1 MPLLQSLPIE
11 VIQDDP
17 KAIFASLMA
26 QELHRAGVASDQ
38 LEEMIGAVARAIDLD
53 LQIFA
58 LPTNITLAIG
68 PPYAQKVVMLRLPPG
83 SLDLRRLAVLT
94 EIYNAAGTANLDLG
108 EAIAQLTHLEELYP
122 PFRAW
127 LSILS
132 YCVLSLG
139 VSIILGAGERE
150 MIVAALIGIS
160 TGSIAA
166 VAQRNT
172 TVERLF
178 EVLSA
183 LSGTLILAAFNK
195 FVGPANIYI
204 SIVAGV
210 VQLLPGYSLTAAL
223 QELANHDLV
232 AGVAR
237 LGKVLSTLLAL
248 GCGVAFGI
256 TIAGSGFFAEVTV
269 KAHPIPAIYWLLA
282 VVFMATGLSINL
294 QARSKDVVW
303 VLLSCFLAL
312 YTSRIFGE
320 LPGHQVATFASALV
334 CGLVA
339 NVGARFL
346 KVPRPVLL
354 VPALITLVPGS
365 LSYESFLHIFQQD
378 YNNAAVLGINAVLS
392 SIFIVAGLLLS
403 QLLFPTNL
411 LRSAQTKGVH

>member
-1 MPLLQSLPIE
+1 
-11 VIQDDP
+11 
-17 KAIFASLMA
+17 
-26 QELHRAGVASDQ
+26 
-38 LEEMIGAVARAIDLD
+38 EMIGVLAQAIDLD

-68 PPYAQKVVMLRLPPG
+68 PSYAQKVVMLRLPPG

-94 EIYNAAGTANLDLG
+94 EIYNGAGNGTLAIAD
-108 EAIAQLTHLEELYP
+108 AIAQLTHLDELYP
-122 PFRAW
+122 PFRPW

-139 VSIILGAGERE
+139 VAIVLGAGAHEL
-150 MIVAALIGIS
+150 IVAALIGIS

-166 VAQRNT
+166 IATRNA

-178 EVLSA
+178 EVLAA
-183 LSGTLILAAFNK
+183 LAGTLILAAFNK

-204 SIVAGV
+204 SIIAGV
-210 VQLLPGYSLTAAL
+210 VQLLPGYSLTTAL

-248 GCGVAFGI
+248 ACGVAFGI
-256 TIAGSGFFAEVTV
+256 TIAGSGFFATVTI
-269 KAHPIPAIYWLLA
+269 KPHPIPAIYWLLA
-282 VVFMATGLSINL
+282 VVLMATGLSINL
-294 QARSKDVVW
+294 QARSKDVFW

-312 YTSRIFGE
+312 YTSRVFGE

-339 NVGARFL
+339 NIGARFL

-365 LSYESFLHIFQQD
+365 LSYESFLNIFQHD
-378 YNNAAVLGINAVLS
+378 YNNAATLGVNAVLS
-392 SIFIVAGLLLS
+392 AIFIVAGLLLS

-411 LRSAQTKGVH
+411 LRSAQSKGVH